1 MDIIKQVKIKTLVTD
16 SDKITAILL
25 KGIVLDKNLPSKH
38 MPTHLSKPTILI
50 I

>member
-25 KGIVLDKNLPSKH
+25 KGI
-38 MPTHLSKPTILI
+38 IL
-50 I
+50 